1 MIQFLKFYGVLN
13 LWRIDKRIL
22 AQFDFISIILIIPLI
37 ITSHWLIDEV
47 VPALA
52 QKQTAYV
59 GVSFLVFL
67 GVFFLPIR
75 RMIWVIPLIYW
86 INIAL
91 LIAVEFFGHAR
102 LGAQRW
108 IDIPFIDATIQP
120 SEFVK
125 PALILMLAY
134 LIHRNPPPMQGY
146 KIKEFLRISFYI
158 LLPFFLIANEPD
170 LGTAMVLLLI
180 GYGVLFFIGVYWKIW
195 AVILGAILLLS
206 PVAYKFLL
214 HDYQKTRIKDFLSE
228 KPSYHVQQSIIAIG
242 SGGLTGKSKDE
253 ATQTQMRFL
262 PISTSD
268 FIFAFLVERSGF
280 LGALGI
286 ILIYVTLILHLFSLS
301 LFYNDYYIKVVTI
314 SISFMIFIYMGIN
327 IAMTIG
333 YAPVVGVPLPMFSYG
348 GSSFINFIILIA
360 IMQNL
365 ITFRYKDMYDGRGT
379 KSFL

>member
-1 MIQFLKFYGVLN
+1 MIQFLNFYGVSN

-22 AQFDFISIILIIPLI
+22 AQFDFLSIILIVPLV
-37 ITSHWLIDEV
+37 ITSNWLIGEV

-52 QKQTAYV
+52 QTQLTYV
-59 GVSFLVFL
+59 GVASLVFL
-67 GVFFLPIR
+67 AVFLLPIR
-75 RMIWVIPLIYW
+75 RMSWLIPLIYW
-86 INIAL
+86 LSIIL
-91 LIAVEFFGHAR
+91 LFAVEFFGHAR

-134 LIHRNPPPMQGY
+134 LISKNPPPVYGY
-146 KIKEFLRISFYI
+146 RIKEFLKISFYI
-158 LLPFFLIANEPD
+158 LLPFILIAKEPD

-180 GYGVLFFIGVYWKIW
+180 GYGVLFFIGVHWKIW
-195 AVILGAILLLS
+195 AVIVGAVLLFS
-206 PVAYKFLL
+206 PLAYKFLL
-214 HDYQKTRIKDFLSE
+214 HDYQKTRIQDFLSE

-242 SGGLTGKSKDE
+242 SGGFTGKSKDD

-286 ILIYVTLILHLFSLS
+286 ILIYIMLILHLMSLS
-301 LFYNDYYIKVVTI
+301 IYNDDYFIKVVTI
-314 SISFMIFIYMGIN
+314 SISFMIFIYMGVN
-327 IAMTIG
+327 ISMTIG

-348 GSSFINFIILIA
+348 GSSFINFMILFA

>member
-1 MIQFLKFYGVLN
+1 MIQFLKFYGVLI

-22 AQFDFISIILIIPLI
+22 AQFDLFSIILIIPLV
-37 ITSHWLIDEV
+37 ITSNWLIGEA

-52 QKQTAYV
+52 QKQAAYV
-59 GVSFLVFL
+59 GVASLAFLAIFL
-67 GVFFLPIR
+67 LPIR
-75 RMIWVIPLIYW
+75 RMSWIIPLIYW
-86 INIAL
+86 LSIAL
-91 LIAVEFFGHAR
+91 LLGVEFFGHAR

-108 IDIPFIDATIQP
+108 IDIPFINATIQP

-134 LIHRNPPPMQGY
+134 LINKTPPPMNGY
-146 KIKEFLRISFYI
+146 KLKEFFKMAFYI
-158 LLPFFLIANEPD
+158 LLPFILIAKEPD
-170 LGTAMVLLLI
+170 LGTALVLLLI
-180 GYGVLFFIGVYWKIW
+180 GFGVLFYIGVYWKIW
-195 AVILGAILLLS
+195 AFLVGGILIFS
-206 PVAYKFLL
+206 PIAYKFLL
-214 HDYQKTRIKDFLSE
+214 HDYQKTRVLDFLSE

-242 SGGLTGKSKDE
+242 SGGFNGKSKDD

-262 PISTSD
+262 PIATSD

-286 ILIYVTLILHLFSLS
+286 ILIYVMLILHLMSLS
-301 LFYNDYYIKVVTI
+301 IFNSDYFIKVVTI
-314 SISFMIFIYMGIN
+314 SIAFMIFIYMGVN
-327 IAMTIG
+327 ISMTIG

-348 GSSFINFIILIA
+348 GSSFINFIILFA

-379 KSFL
+379 KSFI

>member
-1 MIQFLKFYGVLN
+1 M
-13 LWRIDKRIL
+13 WRIDKRIL
-22 AQFDFISIILIIPLI
+22 AQFDFFSIILIIPLI
-37 ITSHWLIDEV
+37 ITSNWLIGEV
-47 VPALA
+47 IPALA

-59 GVSFLVFL
+59 GVAALTFL
-67 GVFFLPIR
+67 GVFLLPIR
-75 RMIWVIPLIYW
+75 RMSWLIPLIYW

-91 LIAVEFFGHAR
+91 LLAVEFFGHAR

-108 IDIPFIDATIQP
+108 IDIPFINATIQP

-134 LIHRNPPPMQGY
+134 LIHKNPPPINGY
-146 KIKEFLRISFYI
+146 RIKEFLKISIYI
-158 LLPFFLIANEPD
+158 LLPFFLIAKEPD
-170 LGTAMVLLLI
+170 LGTALILLLI
-180 GYGVLFFIGVYWKIW
+180 GYSVLFYIGVYWKIW
-195 AVILGAILLLS
+195 AVILGAILLFS
-206 PVAYKFLL
+206 PLAYKFLL

-242 SGGLTGKSKDE
+242 SGGLTGKSKEE

-262 PISTSD
+262 PIATSD

-286 ILIYVTLILHLFSLS
+286 ILIYVMLILHLMSLS
-301 LFYNDYYIKVVTI
+301 VFNNDYYIKVVTI
-314 SISFMIFIYMGIN
+314 SISFMIFIYMGVN

-348 GSSFINFIILIA
+348 GSSFINFIILFA

-379 KSFL
+379 KSFV

>member
-52 QKQTAYV
+52 QKQMAYV